1 MKTNEERILK
11 YISGKLT
18 LEELSIFEEE
28 LKKSDQLKTDYD
40 NIKLQLDDLLKRKE
54 FETNEIYFGNLLPR
68 VYQRMDKKKKFRKF
82 RGIYYLV
89 PTVSA
94 VIVLFLFLLNTKTN
108 YDTGYKDLANEVV
121 NNLSD
126 QEVSDKYLT
135 ELEIDPTEYVLNQNN
150 DELNV
155 QIPSDL
161 ELNSDSYTRLIGN
174 PLANEYSPLRNLSD
188 NDLETVYEKLNST
201 TSQKVQK

>member
-1 MKTNEERILK
+1 MKTNKEKILK
-11 YISGKLT
+11 YISGQLNQ
-18 LEELSIFEEE
+18 EELIIFEEE

-40 NIKLQLDDLLKRKE
+40 NIKLQLDDLSTRKE
-54 FETNEIYFGNLLPR
+54 FETNEIYFANLLPR
-68 VYQRMDKKKKFRKF
+68 VYQRIDKKKKFWKF
-82 RGIYYLV
+82 GGIYYLV
-89 PTVSA
+89 PTATA
-94 VIVLFLFLLNTKTN
+94 VVVLFLFLLNTKTN

-135 ELEIDPTEYVLNQNN
+135 ELEIDPTDYVLNQNN
-150 DELNV
+150 DEHNV
-155 QIPSDL
+155 QIPFDL

-174 PLANEYSPLRNLSD
+174 PLANEYSTLRNLSE
-188 NDLETVYEKLNST
+188 NDLETVYEKLSST

>member
-1 MKTNEERILK
+1 MKTNKEKILK
-11 YISGKLT
+11 YISGQLT
-18 LEELSIFEEE
+18 QEELIIFEEE

-40 NIKLQLDDLLKRKE
+40 NIKLQLNDLSIKKE
-54 FETNEIYFGNLLPR
+54 FETNEIYFTNLLPR
-68 VYQRMDKKKKFRKF
+68 VYQRIDKKKKFWKF
-82 RGIYYLV
+82 GGIYYLV
-89 PTVSA
+89 PTASA
-94 VIVLFLFLLNTKTN
+94 VVVLFLFLLNTKTN

-161 ELNSDSYTRLIGN
+161 ELNNDSYTRLIGN
-174 PLANEYSPLRNLSD
+174 PLANEYSTLRNLSE
-188 NDLETVYEKLNST
+188 NDLETVFEKLNST

>member
-1 MKTNEERILK
+1 MKKNEVKILK
-11 YISGKLT
+11 YISGQLT
-18 LEELSIFEEE
+18 QEELIIFEEE

-40 NIKLQLDDLLKRKE
+40 NIKLQLDDLSIRKE

-68 VYQRMDKKKKFRKF
+68 VYQRIDKKKKFRKF

-135 ELEIDPTEYVLNQNN
+135 ELETDPANYVLNQNN

-174 PLANEYSPLRNLSD
+174 PLENEYSTLRNLSE
-188 NDLETVYEKLNST
+188 NDLETVYKKLNST
-201 TSQKVQK
+201 TSQKVQ

>member
-1 MKTNEERILK
+1 MKTNKEKILK
-11 YISGKLT
+11 YISGQLT
-18 LEELSIFEEE
+18 NEEQIIFEEE
-28 LKKSDQLKTDYD
+28 LKKTDQLKTDYD
-40 NIKLQLDDLLKRKE
+40 NIKLQLDDLSTRKE
-54 FETNEIYFGNLLPR
+54 FETNEIYFANLLPR
-68 VYQRMDKKKKFRKF
+68 VYQRIDKKKKFWKF
-82 RGIYYLV
+82 GGIYYLT
-89 PTVSA
+89 PTASA
-94 VIVLFLFLLNTKTN
+94 VVVLLLFLLNTKTN

-135 ELEIDPTEYVLNQNN
+135 ELEIDPTDYVLNQNK

-161 ELNSDSYTRLIGN
+161 ELNNDSYTRLIGN
-174 PLANEYSPLRNLSD
+174 PLANEYSTLRNLSE

>member
-1 MKTNEERILK
+1 MKTNKERILK
-11 YISGKLT
+11 YISGDLT
-18 LEELSIFEEE
+18 QEELIIFEEE

-40 NIKLQLDDLLKRKE
+40 NIKLQLDDLSILKE
-54 FETNEIYFGNLLPR
+54 FETNEIYFANLLPR

-89 PTVSA
+89 PTATA
-94 VIVLFLFLLNTKTN
+94 VVVLFLFLLNTKTN
-108 YDTGYKDLANEVV
+108 YNAVYKDLANEVV

-135 ELEIDPTEYVLNQNN
+135 ELEIDPSDYVLNQNN

-161 ELNSDSYTRLIGN
+161 ELNSDSYTRLIGD
-174 PLANEYSPLRNLSD
+174 PLANEYSTLRNLSE
-188 NDLETVYEKLNST
+188 NDLETVYKKLNST

>member
-1 MKTNEERILK
+1 MKTNKEKILK
-11 YISGKLT
+11 YISGQLT
-18 LEELSIFEEE
+18 QEELIIFEEE

-40 NIKLQLDDLLKRKE
+40 NIKLQLDDLSIKKE
-54 FETNEIYFGNLLPR
+54 FETNEVYFGNLLPR
-68 VYQRMDKKKKFRKF
+68 VYQRIDKKKKFRKF
-82 RGIYYLV
+82 GGMYYLV
-89 PTVSA
+89 PTASA
-94 VIVLFLFLLNTKTN
+94 VVVLFLFLFNTKTN
-108 YDTGYKDLANEVV
+108 YDAGYKDLANEVV

-126 QEVSDKYLT
+126 QEVSDKYLN
-135 ELEIDPTEYVLNQNN
+135 ELEIDPTDYVLNQNN

-174 PLANEYSPLRNLSD
+174 PLANEYSTLRNLSE

-201 TSQKVQK
+201 TSQKVQ

>member
-1 MKTNEERILK
+1 MKTNKERILK
-11 YISGKLT
+11 YISGDLT
-18 LEELSIFEEE
+18 QEELIIFEEE

-40 NIKLQLDDLLKRKE
+40 NIKLQLDDLSILKE
-54 FETNEIYFGNLLPR
+54 FETNEIYFANLLPR

-89 PTVSA
+89 PTATA
-94 VIVLFLFLLNTKTN
+94 VVVLFLFLLNTKTN
-108 YDTGYKDLANEVV
+108 YNAVYKDLANEVV

-135 ELEIDPTEYVLNQNN
+135 ELEIDPSDYVLNQNN

-161 ELNSDSYTRLIGN
+161 ELNSDSYTRLIGD
-174 PLANEYSPLRNLSD
+174 PLANEYSTLRNLSD
-188 NDLETVYEKLNST
+188 NDLETVYKKINST

>member
-1 MKTNEERILK
+1 MKTNKEKILK
-11 YISGKLT
+11 YISGQLT
-18 LEELSIFEEE
+18 QEELIIFEDE

-40 NIKLQLDDLLKRKE
+40 NIKLQLDDLSMGNE
-54 FETNEIYFGNLLPR
+54 FRTNETYFANLLLR
-68 VYQRMDKKKKFRKF
+68 VYQRIDIKKRFWKFG
-82 RGIYYLV
+82 GIYYLV
-89 PTVSA
+89 PTASA
-94 VIVLFLFLLNTKTN
+94 VVVLFLFLLNTKTN
-108 YDTGYKDLANEVV
+108 YDTGYKELANEVV

-135 ELEIDPTEYVLNQNN
+135 ELEIDPTDYVLNQNN

-174 PLANEYSPLRNLSD
+174 PLANEYSTLRNLSE
-188 NDLETVYEKLNST
+188 NDLETVYEKLNSK

>member
-1 MKTNEERILK
+1 MKTNKEKILK
-11 YISGKLT
+11 YISGQLT
-18 LEELSIFEEE
+18 QEELIIFEEE
-28 LKKSDQLKTDYD
+28 LKSSDQLKLDYD
-40 NIKLQLDDLLKRKE
+40 NIKLQLVDLSIRKE
-54 FETNEIYFGNLLPR
+54 FETNEIYFANLLPR
-68 VYQRMDKKKKFRKF
+68 VYQRIDKKKKFRKF
-82 RGIYYLV
+82 GRIYYLV

-94 VIVLFLFLLNTKTN
+94 VVVLFLFLFNTKTN
-108 YDTGYKDLANEVV
+108 YDTGYKELANEVV

-135 ELEIDPTEYVLNQNN
+135 ELETDPANYVLNQNN

-174 PLANEYSPLRNLSD
+174 PLENEYSTLRNLSE
-188 NDLETVYEKLNST
+188 NDLETVYKKLNST
-201 TSQKVQK
+201 TFRKVQK

>member
-1 MKTNEERILK
+1 MKTNKEKILK
-11 YISGKLT
+11 YISGQLT
-18 LEELSIFEEE
+18 QEELIIFEDE

-40 NIKLQLDDLLKRKE
+40 NIKLQLDDLSNRNE
-54 FETNEIYFGNLLPR
+54 FRTNETYFANLLPR
-68 VYQRMDKKKKFRKF
+68 VYQRIDKKKRFWKFG
-82 RGIYYLV
+82 GIYYLV
-89 PTVSA
+89 PTASA
-94 VIVLFLFLLNTKTN
+94 VVVLFLFLLNTKTN
-108 YDTGYKDLANEVV
+108 YDTGYKELANEVV

-135 ELEIDPTEYVLNQNN
+135 ELEIDPTDYVLNQNN

-174 PLANEYSPLRNLSD
+174 PLANEYSTLRNLSED
-188 NDLETVYEKLNST
+188 DLETVYEKLNSK

>member
-1 MKTNEERILK
+1 MKTNKEKILK
-11 YISGKLT
+11 YISGQLT
-18 LEELSIFEEE
+18 QEELIIFEEE

-40 NIKLQLDDLLKRKE
+40 RIKLQLDDLSISKE
-54 FETNEIYFGNLLPR
+54 VEANEIYFGNLLPR
-68 VYQRMDKKKKFRKF
+68 VYQSIDKKKKFRKF

-94 VIVLFLFLLNTKTN
+94 VIVLFLFLFNTKTN

-161 ELNSDSYTRLIGN
+161 ELNNDSYTRLIGN
-174 PLANEYSPLRNLSD
+174 PLANEYSTLRNLSE
-188 NDLETVYEKLNST
+188 NDLETIYEKLNST

>member
-1 MKTNEERILK
+1 MKTNKEKILK
-11 YISGKLT
+11 YISGQLT
-18 LEELSIFEEE
+18 QEELIIFEEE
-28 LKKSDQLKTDYD
+28 LKSSDQLKLDYD
-40 NIKLQLDDLLKRKE
+40 NIKLQLVDLSIRKE
-54 FETNEIYFGNLLPR
+54 FETNEIYFANLLPR
-68 VYQRMDKKKKFRKF
+68 VYQRIDKKKKFRKF

-89 PTVSA
+89 PTASA
-94 VIVLFLFLLNTKTN
+94 VVVLFLFLLNTKTN
-108 YDTGYKDLANEVV
+108 NDAGYKDLANEVV

-135 ELEIDPTEYVLNQNN
+135 ELETDPANYVLNQNN

-174 PLANEYSPLRNLSD
+174 PLENEYSTLRNLSE
-188 NDLETVYEKLNST
+188 NDLETVYKKLNST
-201 TSQKVQK
+201 TSRKVQK